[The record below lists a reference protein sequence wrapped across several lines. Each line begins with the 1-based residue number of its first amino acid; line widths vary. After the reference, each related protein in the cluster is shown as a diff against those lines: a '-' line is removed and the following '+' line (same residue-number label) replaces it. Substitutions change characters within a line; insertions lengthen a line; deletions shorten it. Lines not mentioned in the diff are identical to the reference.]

1 MEETCEERTN
11 QIRSGNASSTWLVF
25 NGLDT
30 FATIEFCG
38 QHVAA
43 TNNQFRQ
50 YYFDV
55 SDLLATCSSPVLS
68 VNFGS
73 APIIANATAALPGQ
87 NCTLI
92 SKLLDSIAYA
102 VD

>member
-1 MEETCEERTN
+1 MITKAHTPRRQKN
-11 QIRSGNASSTWLVF
+11 VSATWLVF

-30 FATIEFCG
+30 FTSIEFCG

-55 SDLLATCSSPVLS
+55 SAYLQSCDSPVLS

-73 APIIANATAALPGQ
+73 APIIANATRAIPGQ
-87 NCTLI
+87 ESGSTR
-92 SKLLDSIAYA
+92 LLVVYR
-102 VD
+102 

>member
-1 MEETCEERTN
+1 MVFSSAN
-11 QIRSGNASSTWLVF
+11 GSSTWLVF

-30 FATIEFCG
+30 FATIELCG

-55 SDLLATCSSPVLS
+55 SNITASCDSPVLS
-68 VNFGS
+68 VSFGS

-87 NCTLI
+87 NCTSNI
-92 SKLLDSIAYA
+92 SLLSPQCHIDHLLCI
-102 VD
+102 